1 MYFMYACVN
10 RMCVCVCF
18 CYVTVCEKV
27 FYGIFFVLFC
37 SFFFFVLCCC
47 FVVFGCEILNGR
59 VCVGWT
65 VVLTF

>member
-1 MYFMYACVN
+1 ML
-10 RMCVCVCF
+10 VCVCEPNVCVRF

-27 FYGIFFVLFC
+27 FCGIFLFCFVL
-37 SFFFFVLCCC
+37 FFVLCCC

>member
-10 RMCVCVCF
+10 RMCVCVCVF
-18 CYVTVCEKV
+18 VMLQYVKKY
-27 FYGIFFVLFC
+27 FMGFFFVLFC
-37 SFFFFVLCCC
+37 SFFFVLCCC

-65 VVLTF
+65 VVFTF

>member
-37 SFFFFVLCCC
+37 SFFSLFFV
-47 FVVFGCEILNGR
+47 
-59 VCVGWT
+59 
-65 VVLTF
+65 VVLLFLAVKF

>member
-10 RMCVCVCF
+10 RMCV

-27 FYGIFFVLFC
+27 FYGIFFLFCFVLFFC
-37 SFFFFVLCCC
+37 SCCC

>member
-18 CYVTVCEKV
+18 YVTVCEKV

-37 SFFFFVLCCC
+37 SFFSLFFV
-47 FVVFGCEILNGR
+47 
-59 VCVGWT
+59 
-65 VVLTF
+65 VVLLFLAVKF